1 MSIFFQKYALYFF
14 ILFFYYIPVL
24 FEIFNDLNVKKV
36 YDNMIY
42 NWNSNPISSI
52 EFSNDE
58 NYELAKIKTNKN
70 TFKFYKWRN
79 KSFKITKLTNY
90 NYIEIYNNKNGKLCG
105 KDTFG
110 NDLYFPEEIDCPI
123 NDIFISDKL
132 FNNSNDYKKI
142 YLDNNYYLY
151 YTNKNIKGKI
161 LIDIKAG
168 SSKGFQL
175 NLEIENTNCMSYI
188 ALNKYIFKKKKEKC
202 SSFDV
207 FNNDI
212 LFYQEI
218 DKMNYSTFINVIE
231 DSLDYKINLY
241 SINYYGINSTLM
253 GSRKNLKNYSK
264 YLTIYKQL
272 YIYKFVMY
280 FILCIIMIIFST
292 SSKIFCNSDN
302 DNDIIDIKFL
312 IIEFTVFFILLIHLI
327 VIIINFT
334 ININYIQNFMRKIDF
349 YFDEYISGY
358 AANIINLIILI
369 LIFINQF
376 IILILYIR
384 KYYKNRININED
396 HVELANNNNN
406 GRNENNNNVV
416 NNNNIQVDNNINEN
430 NNNVAN
436 NNNIQVNNNLNENNN
451 NDANNN
457 NIQIDNNLNEGNN
470 INEHNNNNINVITFN
485 RIYNREIQINNRNI
499 ENSEENRLENREENE
514 NSHKCIVCL
523 SYPSKIII
531 VPCGHKCICIRCY
544 NEFKRNN
551 YRICPVC
558 RRQITYYLENIY
570 EV

>member
-1 MSIFFQKYALYFF
+1 MSIFFQKYFLYFF
-14 ILFFYYIPVL
+14 IFLFYYITAII
-24 FEIFNDLNVKKV
+24 EISNDLNVKKA

-175 NLEIENTNCMSYI
+175 NLEKENTNCMSYI

-253 GSRKNLKNYSK
+253 GERKNLKNYSK
-264 YLTIYKQL
+264 YLTIYKKL
-272 YIYKFVMY
+272 YIYKFVMF
-280 FILCIIMIIFST
+280 FILYIIMIIFST

-302 DNDIIDIKFL
+302 DND
-312 IIEFTVFFILLIHLI
+312 
-327 VIIINFT
+327 

-358 AANIINLIILI
+358 AVNIINLIILI

-376 IILILYIR
+376 IMLILYIR
-384 KYYKNRININED
+384 KYYKNRINNNED
-396 HVELANNNNN
+396 HVEQANNNNN

-436 NNNIQVNNNLNENNN
+436 NNNIQV
-451 NDANNN
+451 DN
-457 NIQIDNNLNEGNN
+457 NINVGNN

-499 ENSEENRLENREENE
+499 ENSEENILENREENE

-531 VPCGHKCICIRCY
+531 VPCGHKCICVRCY